1 MLTFGK
7 CFLFCRLFTWKEKV
21 IMWIH
26 TPSYCSKLTLE
37 QLKIQYLWTL
47 NYIKQISVLISMNF
61 PFGKMKKIIP
71 FDSGFQF
78 VPLMLIDIDITL
90 SEYNIFVWHFLSY
103 DVSFQNF
110 WRGCSETKNGC
121 FICLHFENWWKRF
134 TIFHIHFSTT
144 TFCVLVKI
152 WSYMF
157 LLLFLLQNCIMFW
170 WHVCPFYFAVW
181 LTPVW
186 SSFTFL

>member
-1 MLTFGK
+1 
-7 CFLFCRLFTWKEKV
+7 
-21 IMWIH
+21 MWIH

-110 WRGCSETKNGC
+110 WRGCSETKIGVLFVCISRIDGKGLKFFILTFQLQHFVSWLKFYHTC
-121 FICLHFENWWKRF
+121 FFCYSSYRTVSCFGGTSAH
-134 TIFHIHFSTT
+134 ST
-144 TFCVLVKI
+144 
-152 WSYMF
+152 
-157 LLLFLLQNCIMFW
+157 LQFD
-170 WHVCPFYFAVW
+170 
-181 LTPVW
+181 
-186 SSFTFL
+186 